1 MGSNESSELNILK
14 SKLKDNKYEYAYVN
28 NIDELKSNMVIKYSK
43 KNNPE
48 LKTGTIVNLRD
59 NIIQMKNP
67 QNKRIWYIY
76 YNENY
81 IFIRKN
87 YKNSLKSLLTSF
99 LEADFT
105 NITIKKKKNRDKDID
120 NKDQTSEKKEKI
132 ITYDIPQKFNI
143 QKIT

>member
-120 NKDQTSEKKEKI
+120 NKEQTSEKKEKI